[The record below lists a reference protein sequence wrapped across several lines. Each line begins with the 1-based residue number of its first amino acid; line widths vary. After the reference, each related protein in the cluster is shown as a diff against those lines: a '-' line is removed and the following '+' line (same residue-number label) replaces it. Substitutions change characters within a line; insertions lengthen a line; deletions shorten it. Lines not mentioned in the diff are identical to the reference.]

1 MRSILLTALLSATPA
16 APGGVPTKRSDSPY
30 LDHVSIPQS
39 PCPAVSVR
47 TTGDGPVAAELARVA
62 QRLLDA
68 VATGDTVTWAAYLDG
83 DGIFTDED
91 GNVRDR
97 HRVLAELRP
106 LPPTMTGQ
114 ICVTD
119 PRASVR
125 GDVAVLSYDALETAS
140 LYGQVLHTRYHT
152 SDTYVRR
159 GGRWYLLASETAVL
173 PSEHT
178 AVAVSP
184 ATLDDFVGTYLL
196 SPGVEYVVERDGDH
210 LYGRRGAG
218 QREELLPLG
227 PDRFFRRGAP
237 RGDRIFRR
245 DSAGRVDALLDRRD
259 NNDLVWRRA

>member
-1 MRSILLTALLSATPA
+1 MRSILLTALLSATTA
-16 APGGVPTKRSDSPY
+16 ASGRVTATRLVPPY
-30 LDHVSIPQS
+30 HDRVGIPRG
-39 PCPAVSVR
+39 PCPAVSVT
-47 TTGDGPVAAELARVA
+47 TTGDGRVGAELARVA

-68 VATGDTVTWAAYLDG
+68 VATGDTATWAAYLDG
-83 DGIFTDED
+83 DGMFTDED

-97 HRVLAELRP
+97 RRVLAELRP

-159 GGRWYLLASETAVL
+159 SGRWYLLASETAVL

-184 ATLDDFVGTYLL
+184 GALDDFVGKYVL
-196 SPGVEYVVERDGDH
+196 SPGVEYLVERDGDH

-237 RGDRIFRR
+237 RGERVFRR
-245 DSAGRVDALLDRRD
+245 DSAGRVDAMLDRRD
-259 NNDLVWRRA
+259 NNDLVWRRP